1 MTVVALQVVVM
12 RVAAGRAA
20 DAAAK
25 KAEVAVLLVGEMVA
39 EAKAQENLAREV
51 AGTSKTTPCGAV
63 AIEDAKISCL
73 EMAPASVQEF
83 VAHVFCRPPLA
94 EVDTHWSMVHS
105 TYPLCKIGVG
115 RSCRKHSSAECHSG
129 SPSRAGTWGLP
140 PN

>member
-1 MTVVALQVVVM
+1 M
-12 RVAAGRAA
+12 
-20 DAAAK
+20 
-25 KAEVAVLLVGEMVA
+25 
-39 EAKAQENLAREV
+39 AREV

-63 AIEDAKISCL
+63 GYVEDAKISCL

-115 RSCRKHSSAECHSG
+115 AGVGAEVTPTVG
-129 SPSRAGTWGLP
+129 AFVGAGVVGGVVGEEVG
-140 PN
+140 NGVG